1 MISKYDVMLPK
12 PAFDTENK
20 VISEVPVK
28 ETNPLRTIGTSPYG
42 SSKRQA
48 EDACRIYV
56 SCYGLDVHITR
67 AFNHTGPRRG
77 NEFVTS
83 EITRQIAQGI
93 KLNRKEITLGNLD
106 SIRDFTDVRDIILGY
121 LLVMEKGDKG
131 DVYNL
136 ASGNGIT
143 IKELLD
149 ISMNIAKEHF
159 NIGDMSYKLD
169 QSRLRPTD
177 LPVLIGDASKA
188 KEQLGWNAK
197 IPFNRTILEMIHH
210 HIKMMN

>member
-1 MISKYDVMLPK
+1 
-12 PAFDTENK
+12 
-20 VISEVPVK
+20 
-28 ETNPLRTIGTSPYG
+28 
-42 SSKRQA
+42 
-48 EDACRIYV
+48 
-56 SCYGLDVHITR
+56 
-67 AFNHTGPRRG
+67 
-77 NEFVTS
+77 
-83 EITRQIAQGI
+83 
-93 KLNRKEITLGNLD
+93 
-106 SIRDFTDVRDIILGY
+106 
-121 LLVMEKGDKG
+121 MEKGAKG

-136 ASGNGIT
+136 ASENGIT
-143 IKELLD
+143 NKELLD

-210 HIKMMN
+210 HINMMN